1 MKSDEFARE
10 EGFLADARMRE
21 EDEKGKKIRKKC
33 ARYLSRERTTRL
45 GALHEGRVKKV
56 RRFIRRATIEIGP
69 AYDRPKKSATR
80 GR

>member
-10 EGFLADARMRE
+10 EGFSGRENARRRR
-21 EDEKGKKIRKKC
+21 KRGRKNKKKC
-33 ARYLSRERTTRL
+33 ARYLSHERTTRL